1 MPYNPYFSQYSAF
14 QNPQPQPQYVPNMQ
28 GVQQPVHGFVYVTG
42 IEGARAY
49 PLPPNS
55 DMPLFDSKEDVLY
68 VKTTDGAGFPTVKR
82 VPLEYPVEESQGGVS
97 GDYVTR
103 DELDRK
109 LSEMLRMI
117 GGNDGPAP
125 KASEPSHL
133 ASRAD

>member
-1 MPYNPYFSQYSAF
+1 MPYPYFNQYSAYQPTQPGQF
-14 QNPQPQPQYVPNMQ
+14 QYTPNTQPQ
-28 GVQQPVHGFVYVTG
+28 QQPVHGFVYVTG

-82 VPLEYPVEESQGGVS
+82 VPLEYPVGESQGGVS

-103 DELDRK
+103 DELDRR
-109 LSEMLRMI
+109 LSEIASMI
-117 GGNDGPAP
+117 GGTDGPSA
-125 KASEPSHL
+125 KAAEPSHF
-133 ASRAD
+133 ATRTD

>member
-1 MPYNPYFSQYSAF
+1 MPYNPYFNQFPAYQPTQPSQF
-14 QNPQPQPQYVPNMQ
+14 QYTPSTQPQ
-28 GVQQPVHGFVYVTG
+28 QQPVHGFVYVTG
-42 IEGARAY
+42 IDGARAY

-109 LSEMLRMI
+109 LSEMLKMI
-117 GGNDGPAP
+117 GGDDGASP
-125 KASEPSHL
+125 KASEPSHF
-133 ASRAD
+133 AN